1 MHSIFRW
8 TTALLLALG
17 VALTAHADDTAAQIR
32 QHAGE
37 HRLLVLGE
45 FHGTRETPLL
55 VRQLVDDYSRNGPV
69 LLALELPRA
78 ENPVLRDYLES
89 DGGATARRHLRGRA
103 FWTVR
108 DDQHDGRRSRDMLA
122 MIEGLR
128 VLKAQGRVIEVVGY
142 DVNASSGGNQARDD
156 FMAAELRRLYR
167 GLPDNARMLVLTGN
181 VHAMLRRP
189 AAGNAEAADGL
200 PAAGPGY
207 LQRAVGCAAWPGVGV
222 RGPLHGAATSR
233 AGGPAAAGRYPCGT
247 GVRPVGVDAGAE
259 RRHARG
265 SVASG
270 NPSTHGVDLLVVHAI
285 RGLE

>member
-89 DGGATARRHLRGRA
+89 DGGARARRHLHGRA

-128 VLKAQGRVIEVVGY
+128 VLKA
-142 DVNASSGGNQARDD
+142 
-156 FMAAELRRLYR
+156 
-167 GLPDNARMLVLTGN
+167 
-181 VHAMLRRP
+181 
-189 AAGNAEAADGL
+189 
-200 PAAGPGY
+200 
-207 LQRAVGCAAWPGVGV
+207 
-222 RGPLHGAATSR
+222 
-233 AGGPAAAGRYPCGT
+233 
-247 GVRPVGVDAGAE
+247 
-259 RRHARG
+259 
-265 SVASG
+265 
-270 NPSTHGVDLLVVHAI
+270 
-285 RGLE
+285 

>member
-8 TTALLLALG
+8 TAALLLALG
-17 VALTAHADDTAAQIR
+17 MALSAHADDTAAQIR
-32 QHAGE
+32 QHAGD

-78 ENPVLRDYLES
+78 ENPTLRDYLQS
-89 DGGATARRHLRGRA
+89 DGGAAARQHLHGRA

-128 VLKAQGRVIEVVGY
+128 VLKTQGRVIEVVGY
-142 DVNASSGGNQARDD
+142 DVNASNGGNQARDD
-156 FMAAELRRLYR
+156 SMAAELRRLYR
-167 GLPDNARMLVLTGN
+167 RLPDGARMVVLTGN

-189 AAGNAEAADGL
+189 EGMPPE
-200 PAAGPGY
+200 
-207 LQRAVGCAAWPGVGV
+207 LQRQPMASQLRDLDIYSVRLGALRGQAWACADHCMARSLPEQVA
-222 RGPLHGAATSR
+222 RGPRVDAH
-233 AGGPAAAGRYPCGT
+233 AGRQHDLWVWMPQLSVGT
-247 GVRPVGVDAGAE
+247 LVD
-259 RRHARG
+259 
-265 SVASG
+265 
-270 NPSTHGVDLLVVHAI
+270 P
-285 RGLE
+285 

>member
-8 TTALLLALG
+8 TSALLLALG
-17 VALTAHADDTAAQIR
+17 MALNAHADDTAAQIR

-37 HRLLVLGE
+37 RRLLVLGE

-55 VRQLVDDYSRNGPV
+55 VRQLVEDYSRNGPV

-78 ENPVLRDYLES
+78 ESPVLRDYLES
-89 DGGATARRHLRGRA
+89 DGGAAARQHLHGRA

-128 VLKAQGRVIEVVGY
+128 VLKAQGRAIEVFGY
-142 DVNASSGGNQARDD
+142 DVNASNGGNQARDD

-181 VHAMLRRP
+181 VHVMLRRP
-189 AAGNAEAADGL
+189 EGMPPEMQRQPMASQLRDLDIYSVRLGALRGQAWACADRCMARSL
-200 PAAGPGY
+200 PEQVA
-207 LQRAVGCAAWPGVGV
+207 
-222 RGPLHGAATSR
+222 RGPR
-233 AGGPAAAGRYPCGT
+233 
-247 GVRPVGVDAGAE
+247 VDAHVG
-259 RRHARG
+259 RQHDLWVWMPQL
-265 SVASG
+265 SVG
-270 NPSTHGVDLLVVHAI
+270 TLVAP
-285 RGLE
+285 